1 MPRQKDAIWENFSE
15 IVVNG
20 AIRAKCK
27 KCGVDIA
34 SLVARMKRHVEECR
48 ERHNQ
53 EPTSSSGSA
62 SNPIPVEGSTP
73 AKQLKQST
81 LSVLTT
87 TPKKQ
92 DQIDIQIAR
101 YIKLL

>member
-1 MPRQKDAIWENFSE
+1 MPTQKDDIWEYFSE

-27 KCGVDIA
+27 ICGDDIA
-34 SLVARMKRHVEECR
+34 SLVARMKRHVEDCR
-48 ERHNQ
+48 KRHNR

-62 SNPIPVEGSTP
+62 SNPIPMEGSTP
-73 AKQLKQST
+73 PKQLKQST
-81 LSVLTT
+81 LSVHTT

-92 DQIDIQIAR
+92 DQIDIQITR